1 MLPKRLP
8 LISRILVFALLCF
21 VLVAQSTWAQTD
33 EGNTSLDDAEKLIKE
48 SVEAGVGIAVEMKD
62 QVEEASEETLATVED
77 GLGEAKEKIDDELKE
92 AKEAV
97 EDGLK
102 EAKEATEE
110 AVQDGLKA
118 AKDAMNV
125 EDIVEGSKEDVEETI
140 QETVELAQEAVKTTE
155 EAKEVLAESKR
166 EDDADNLVTKFINKG
181 KAFISSIKKSN
192 AKKITAVALGAWGAT
207 VVVGWLGS
215 GSRAPDTGSE
225 RVMRKQK

>member
-62 QVEEASEETLATVED
+62 QVEEASEETLATVEH
-77 GLGEAKEKIDDELKE
+77 GLGEAKETIDDELKE

-118 AKDAMNV
+118 AKDAMDV